1 MKIVRTVSRLGL
13 RVMLGAG
20 VLVAALAGLASPCAA
35 FDEPNSAVLTLRL
48 GFGFDRGLGE
58 DVSVP
63 DDPKLDFGPKD
74 QMTLNVW
81 VKLLDHAEVYHIL
94 GKRSAGCGSINY
106 QIARDG
112 RGLHFNSDAGPVVTT
127 VPDLPLGEWTHI
139 KVTYAN
145 LKLTIYLNG
154 KQVGGASPYELETV
168 NDAPL
173 VIGGSGDCG
182 DTFPGRIGLTTIYH
196 RVGAQTD

>member
-1 MKIVRTVSRLGL
+1 
-13 RVMLGAG
+13 MLGAG
-20 VLVAALAGLASPCAA
+20 VLVVALAGLASPCAA

-74 QMTLNVW
+74 QMTLSVW
-81 VKLLDHAEVYHIL
+81 VMLLDHAEVYHIL

-106 QIARDG
+106 QIARDSRG
-112 RGLHFNSDAGPVVTT
+112 RSFNSDAGLVLTT
-127 VPDLPLGEWTHI
+127 VPDLPLGEWTRI

>member
-1 MKIVRTVSRLGL
+1 
-13 RVMLGAG
+13 MLGAG

-94 GKRSAGCGSINY
+94 GLTSSVPHPYTSA
-106 QIARDG
+106 ARITG
-112 RGLHFNSDAGPVVTT
+112 GLLS
-127 VPDLPLGEWTHI
+127 
-139 KVTYAN
+139 YA
-145 LKLTIYLNG
+145 
-154 KQVGGASPYELETV
+154 
-168 NDAPL
+168 AP
-173 VIGGSGDCG
+173 G
-182 DTFPGRIGLTTIYH
+182 T
-196 RVGAQTD
+196 A